1 MPWPLSATS
10 ALPSGPGIDIVRR
23 DRGGVCRPN
32 LEHWGERGRRV
43 YGLKGSRVVK
53 GLEMF
58 MVHILEGCRVVKG
71 LELFMVHIFEGC
83 RVLKGVEF

>member
-1 MPWPLSATS
+1 
-10 ALPSGPGIDIVRR
+10 
-23 DRGGVCRPN
+23 
-32 LEHWGERGRRV
+32 
-43 YGLKGSRVVK
+43 
-53 GLEMF
+53 MF